1 MGNSKQLLKGNSALE
16 IFAKNFPCCQKIRE
30 ARVFYGVK
38 RHLIIYLY
46 AASWVVKTQIKAAT
60 KASHEQLPFIGKRAF
75 IEVADQNYSPGGILQ
90 NSFL

>member
-38 RHLIIYLY
+38 RHLIIYPY
-46 AASWVVKTQIKAAT
+46 AAS
-60 KASHEQLPFIGKRAF
+60 
-75 IEVADQNYSPGGILQ
+75 
-90 NSFL
+90 